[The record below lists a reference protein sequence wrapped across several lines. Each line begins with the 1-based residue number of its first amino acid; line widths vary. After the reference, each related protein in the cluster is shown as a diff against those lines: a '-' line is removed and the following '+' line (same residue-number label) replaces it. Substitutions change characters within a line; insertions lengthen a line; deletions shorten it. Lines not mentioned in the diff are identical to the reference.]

1 MTTQPPIM
9 LTMIL
14 PSDIVA
20 LLLVDSEIGHE
31 VNRMRPA
38 MYAFQSGGR
47 RDKDVSGGLGDDELL
62 LNTAANTGD
71 GDPHSDSSDTPASN
85 TAILDDGGV
94 RPAAVEGKHRGKS
107 VRRGGSS
114 TERFE
119 ITRDRPIFTLS
130 VAADLLG
137 LHPRT
142 LRIYEE
148 KKLVIPSR
156 TEGNRRRYSQ
166 RDIERFQFIRFL
178 TGGGV
183 NLEGV
188 RIILDMAEELRKLGG
203 DPSAIIERN
212 LQSFG
217 EGDQ

>member
-1 MTTQPPIM
+1 MTTAMSIM
-9 LTMIL
+9 LTTVL
-14 PSDIVA
+14 TSDIVS
-20 LLLVDSEIGHE
+20 LVWAVIEQWRE
-31 VNRMRPA
+31 VNGMRPV
-38 MYAFQSGGR
+38 MYPFQGGSR
-47 RDKDVSGGLGDDELL
+47 QGTDVGDGEVGGDDLL
-62 LNTAANTGD
+62 PRDAVDTGD
-71 GDPHSDSSDTPASN
+71 GEAGMTSGAAGGEAAS
-85 TAILDDGGV
+85 THDGGELS
-94 RPAAVEGKHRGKS
+94 RPSEGRARPRG
-107 VRRGGSS
+107 RRTGSS
-114 TERFE
+114 NEHFE

-148 KKLVIPSR
+148 KKLVVPSR

-166 RDIERFQFIRFL
+166 SDIERFQFIRFL

-188 RIILDMAEELRKLGG
+188 RIILDMADELRKLGG

-212 LQSFG
+212 LQSL
-217 EGDQ
+217 GDDQ

>member
-1 MTTQPPIM
+1 MF
-9 LTMIL
+9 
-14 PSDIVA
+14 
-20 LLLVDSEIGHE
+20 
-31 VNRMRPA
+31 
-38 MYAFQSGGR
+38 AFQSGGR
-47 RDKDVSGGLGDDELL
+47 RAKDESASLSDDDLLPGGIAD
-62 LNTAANTGD
+62 TGD
-71 GDPHSDSSDTPASN
+71 VGDGPHSDSTGSASDSGVPAGAAS
-85 TAILDDGGV
+85 AILDDGGV
-94 RPAAVEGKHRGKS
+94 RPPAAGGKPRG
-107 VRRGGSS
+107 RGTKRTGSS
-114 TERFE
+114 NERFE

-203 DPSAIIERN
+203 DPAAIIERN

-217 EGDQ
+217 EGEGDQ